1 MLLKNAQ
8 VLNDAFEWI
17 EADLRI
23 NGETIGEIAPGHD
36 LAPKEGEQ
44 VFDLAGCWVLPG
56 FIDQHIHGC
65 GGAGTEDGTI
75 EALDTMSRYLARQGV
90 TSFCPTTMTLPEEK
104 IASILSTARQA
115 MEQGLAGAYV
125 QGVNMEGPYI
135 SPGKKGAQNGDYVR
149 NPDPEEFERLFAGCG
164 GIIKLVDIAP
174 EQPGAQQFIEQVKGM
189 CAVPLHLPTAPYEQ
203 APASFAQGISQAT
216 HLFNAM
222 TGFTHRAP
230 GAVGAVFD
238 HPSVKAE
245 LICDGFH
252 IHPAALRTA
261 FRLLGEDRTI
271 IVSDSMTAA
280 GCPDGAYDL
289 GGQTVF
295 VKEGKALLE
304 DGTIAASTTNIGQEV
319 RNLLAFGVPFRQVLK
334 SATINPA
341 RQLGVDHIT
350 GSIKIGKYADLTV
363 TDKNCNPMQVFV
375 KGRPVEM

>member
-135 SPGKKGAQNGDYVR
+135 SPGKKGAHTGDYVR
-149 NPDPEEFERLFAGCG
+149 NPDPEEF
-164 GIIKLVDIAP
+164 
-174 EQPGAQQFIEQVKGM
+174 
-189 CAVPLHLPTAPYEQ
+189 
-203 APASFAQGISQAT
+203 
-216 HLFNAM
+216 
-222 TGFTHRAP
+222 
-230 GAVGAVFD
+230 
-238 HPSVKAE
+238 
-245 LICDGFH
+245 
-252 IHPAALRTA
+252 
-261 FRLLGEDRTI
+261 
-271 IVSDSMTAA
+271 
-280 GCPDGAYDL
+280 
-289 GGQTVF
+289 
-295 VKEGKALLE
+295 
-304 DGTIAASTTNIGQEV
+304 
-319 RNLLAFGVPFRQVLK
+319 
-334 SATINPA
+334 
-341 RQLGVDHIT
+341 
-350 GSIKIGKYADLTV
+350 
-363 TDKNCNPMQVFV
+363 
-375 KGRPVEM
+375 